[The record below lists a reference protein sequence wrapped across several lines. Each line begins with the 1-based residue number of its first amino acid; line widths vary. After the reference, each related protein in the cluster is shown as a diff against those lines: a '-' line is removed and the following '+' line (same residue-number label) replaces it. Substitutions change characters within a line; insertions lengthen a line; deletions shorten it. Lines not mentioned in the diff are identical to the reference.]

1 MSTSFLLIVRQSSVF
16 AIRVLLY
23 TLKEIANLARFIMDF
38 DAAEMYGQGNYGPQA
53 GQVSYTSVPLQCS
66 AVPVNLL
73 PPPPPPPSQ
82 HAHSVSRPPIM
93 QSCPQSVEAQVVC
106 SNPLVYQHIHP
117 GVPQN
122 FPRSQAPTGGIS
134 SSQSCLMPTV
144 PNPPPSVQVHQSAP
158 MHTSYQTAQWNSQWR
173 PTAHHILPA
182 MSPGAPR
189 VFPLPPPPPPPQTQ
203 TQTPFGGSVHMS
215 LPVPGVQPIPQS
227 LPPPTPPAPNTMAS
241 ISSPTEK
248 SCNLANQ
255 LGRGSTIDGTAF
267 GSGDNHLASVCVYA
281 CTQKEDGGT
290 GSTIGSSVSE
300 NLNLD
305 IPASSPKP
313 LDRKT
318 QQSSDIQ
325 GNNNSSM
332 RAPEIH
338 SSLQSIDSVDAG
350 VSYSPTNSDMEMEDD
365 ITQPDEEQK
374 VHSFGTLNLECVS
387 ITNKLDLEEQSQG
400 ALSTAEC
407 GLVEDVV
414 EEERQGLCG
423 SSYLSHSIGN
433 KSSPRLKLS
442 AMSPFQD
449 VAEVQHSSLVHEN
462 SCQSNPGIGSEKF
475 PAQPT
480 EGLSPFSLIQGYA
493 SDDSLENN
501 NNDDD
506 GIRVENASLA
516 IGSGSA
522 EVRTIPIEDAGRSPE
537 CSPVSLRAVSET
549 DRTSNVAEKSTDVSS
564 DTANE
569 ERIQKNALRDDNT
582 NTAFDISNLPRE
594 DVKNTSGFLKIDEFG
609 RLAREGSSDSDSGD
623 SPRYTRRRG
632 KREKSWSRS
641 PSPYDRRRWS
651 PRRRKDKRGRSR
663 SVSPKRRRSR
673 SKSPFRHGFGGDKV
687 RSGKFHRSEC
697 FDFKRGKCYRGAS
710 CRYFHHESDKSDRSR
725 SYRSKDQHR
734 VRLPS
739 SRNPGLHEETGTSL
753 LDKTIHENNKTK
765 SPEIHDVGVKRER
778 EPEPLSHLHGKESC
792 TEPSASPVTH
802 VKPNKHSDYAAAA
815 VPSSVETAVI
825 LQSQSQNSDQT
836 HHGAVYEPK
845 LLANSSVS
853 ESSTLQAS
861 TSIQLQHLQFP
872 DPKELYAPNVP
883 LPSCF
888 PPFPA
893 LSRAPSTTSAQQLLG
908 QYNIMPQFNL
918 ACIENR
924 PPCQP
929 PVPPQQSHFPAP
941 VNISWNSLPPT
952 MPPLNPSHLSFVN
965 NAIGNTALGQYG
977 ATPGQFQQS
986 ILPPRNDFVSQNSFR
1001 PYQNALP
1008 SISQVGQ
1015 HQAYM
1020 HTQPISSMGS
1030 PIKKAQTLPGDT
1042 LPPSELPHASS
1053 MSYPYMQ
1060 QLPCAPNHS
1069 EAACAS
1075 VYTSDLLDRSREPGL
1090 SGFGGSKISSYFNP
1104 YASKFEQPL
1113 TSKISSDAP
1122 IEGKHMLSSDRN
1134 CASFSLHNVPV
1145 DGRPAESLG
1154 SHDTPPHS
1162 ASAANRMLCMPG
1174 GDQYDPLL
1182 DSIEPSTNSFRK
1194 SDPVQKRE
1202 TTADSGVK
1210 LRISRWSNPLD
1221 VEENNMQKR
1230 GGTITKAASTGN
1242 DEYGE
1247 TADAE
1252 VGVVE
1257 DGSPSDSNDVEDMVE
1272 GEVEIDQ
1279 VKTSGKKNKSK
1290 ESRSTKLFKNGIADF
1305 VKELLKPSW
1314 RQGNMSKEVFKTIV
1328 KKTVEKVS
1336 GAMKSHKIPKSQ
1348 AKINRYIDSSQRK
1361 LTKLVMVHLF
1371 A

>member
-1 MSTSFLLIVRQSSVF
+1 
-16 AIRVLLY
+16 
-23 TLKEIANLARFIMDF
+23 
-38 DAAEMYGQGNYGPQA
+38 MYGQGNYGPQA
-53 GQVSYTSVPLQCS
+53 GQVSYTSVPPQCS
-66 AVPVNLL
+66 AVPVNYL
-73 PPPPPPPSQ
+73 PPPPPPSQ

-144 PNPPPSVQVHQSAP
+144 PNPPPPVQVHQSAP

-189 VFPLPPPPPPPQTQ
+189 VFPPPPPQTQ

-227 LPPPTPPAPNTMAS
+227 LPPPAPPAPNTMAS
-241 ISSPTEK
+241 ISTPTEK
-248 SCNLANQ
+248 SCNLVNQ

-267 GSGDNHLASVCVYA
+267 SSRDNHLASVCVDA

-290 GSTIGSSVSE
+290 GSAIGSSLSE

-313 LDRKT
+313 LDRET

-332 RAPEIH
+332 RAPATH

-400 ALSTAEC
+400 AVSTAEC

-423 SSYLSHSIGN
+423 SSYLSHSVVN

-462 SCQSNPGIGSEKF
+462 SCQSNPGIVSEKC
-475 PAQPT
+475 PAHPA
-480 EGLSPFSLIQGYA
+480 EGPSPFSLIQGYA

-516 IGSGSA
+516 IGSGST
-522 EVRTIPIEDAGRSPE
+522 EVRTIPSEDAGRSLE
-537 CSPVSLRAVSET
+537 CSPVSQRVVSET
-549 DRTSNVAEKSTDVSS
+549 DRTSNVAEKSTDASS
-564 DTANE
+564 DTADE

-594 DVKNTSGFLKIDEFG
+594 DVKNTSGVLKIDEFG

-641 PSPYDRRRWS
+641 RSPYDRRRWS

-687 RSGKFHRSEC
+687 TRGKFHPSEC

-710 CRYFHHESDKSDRSR
+710 CRYSHHESDKSDRSR

-739 SRNPGLHEETGTSL
+739 SRNPGLHEETGTAL

-765 SPEIHDVGVKRER
+765 SPEIHDIGEKRER
-778 EPEPLSHLHGKESC
+778 ELEPLSHLHGKESC

-802 VKPNKHSDYAAAA
+802 VKPNKHSDYAAA

-872 DPKELYAPNVP
+872 GPKELSAPNVP
-883 LPSCF
+883 VPSCF

-893 LSRAPSTTSAQQLLG
+893 LSCAPSATSAQQLLG
-908 QYNIMPQFNL
+908 QYKIMPQFNL

-929 PVPPQQSHFPAP
+929 PLPPQQSHFPAP

-952 MPPLNPSHLSFVN
+952 MPPLNPPHLSFVN
-965 NAIGNTALGQYG
+965 NAIGNTSLGQYG

-986 ILPPRNDFVSQNSFR
+986 ILLPRNDFVSQNSVR

-1030 PIKKAQTLPGDT
+1030 PIKKAQTLPVDS
-1042 LPPSELPHASS
+1042 LPPSELPHPSS
-1053 MSYPYMQ
+1053 KSYPYMH
-1060 QLPCAPNHS
+1060 QLPCVPNHS
-1069 EAACAS
+1069 EAAFAS
-1075 VYTSDLLDRSREPGL
+1075 VYTSDLLDRNREPGL

-1104 YASKFEQPL
+1104 YASKFEQSL

-1122 IEGKHMLSSDRN
+1122 TEGKRMLSSDRN
-1134 CASFSLHNVPV
+1134 CASFSLHNVP

-1154 SHDTPPHS
+1154 SHNTPPHS

-1202 TTADSGVK
+1202 TTADSGVM
-1210 LRISRWSNPLD
+1210 LRLSGWSNPLD

-1230 GGTITKAASTGN
+1230 GGTITKAASAGN

-1272 GEVEIDQ
+1272 GEVEFDQ

-1290 ESRSTKLFKNGIADF
+1290 ESRSSRLFKNGIADF

-1336 GAMKSHKIPKSQ
+1336 GAMKSHKIPKSP

-1361 LTKLVMVHLF
+1361 LTKLVMGYVDKYVKV
-1371 A
+1371 